1 MQACMDVGGTLL
13 LEDDVNLH
21 EAIETEL
28 GNYPSINWW
37 IALRKQ
43 RDLYWEWAN
52 GVVIGTYCGI
62 MEV

>member
-1 MQACMDVGGTLL
+1 MDVGGTLL

-21 EAIETEL
+21 EAIEKEL

-43 RDLYWEWAN
+43 QDLHWEWDD
-52 GVVIGTYCGI
+52 GGVIGKYCKTL
-62 MEV
+62 VV